1 MNSVEITLSQYFMN
15 KFNIIEHAP
24 GAPGL
29 RYLGLGPNLLPQ
41 QGIKKLNRLLNKNT
55 FWAKNRSKALLRKM
69 LSKSNVVITA
79 WANKNLVGFGRAT
92 TDETFRAVLWDIVV
106 DEDYQINGIG
116 MEIVNRILKHRLI
129 RKVEKVYLM
138 TTYCQNFYR
147 NNGFVL
153 SEKQGLMIYR
163 PNINK

>member
-1 MNSVEITLSQYFMN
+1 MNSVEITLSQYFMT

-163 PNINK
+163 PNINN

>member
-138 TTYCQNFYR
+138 TTYCQDFYR

-163 PNINK
+163 PNINN

>member
-29 RYLGLGPNLLPQ
+29 RYLGLGPNLSPQ

-55 FWAKNRSKALLRKM
+55 FWAKNRSKSLLRKM

-163 PNINK
+163 PNINN

>member
-129 RKVEKVYLM
+129 NKVEKVYLM

-163 PNINK
+163 PNINN

>member
-55 FWAKNRSKALLRKM
+55 FWAKNRSKSLLRKM

-129 RKVEKVYLM
+129 NKVEKVYLM
-138 TTYCQNFYR
+138 TTYCQDFYR

-163 PNINK
+163 PNINN

>member
-153 SEKQGLMIYR
+153 SEKQCLMIYN
-163 PNINK
+163 PNINN